1 MYITNSILVSDDV
14 FTLWFVFFFFQSLS
28 SKYFQVGR
36 NLPTPSHPSP
46 RHTVTDMPHPPQPK
60 AAPHPHTLTHQPP
73 QAAPSHPHTLTHQP
87 PQAAPSH
94 PHTLTHQPPQP
105 KAAPM
110 KTLQKR
116 TTEENLNLV
125 NFENLTNFKRDVFD
139 NKPKLPGLKPVDHR
153 PKWQHTHQDGDGV
166 RGEAVRGE
174 GVKAVMKAPSKETI
188 GIDSILSETN
198 FLKKQR
204 SVCTVYFMHTRDYA
218 FTCT

>member
-1 MYITNSILVSDDV
+1 MHVYCSILFSDDV
-14 FTLWFVFFFFQSLS
+14 FTLRFVFFFFQSLS

-46 RHTVTDMPHPPQPK
+46 HHTVTDMPHPPQPK

-73 QAAPSHPHTLTHQP
+73 QAAPSHPP
-87 PQAAPSH
+87 H

-105 KAAPM
+105 KVAPM

-153 PKWQHTHQDGDGV
+153 PKWQHTHQDGAGV

-204 SVCTVYFMHTRDYA
+204 SVYTVYFIHTRDYA
-218 FTCT
+218 LTCT